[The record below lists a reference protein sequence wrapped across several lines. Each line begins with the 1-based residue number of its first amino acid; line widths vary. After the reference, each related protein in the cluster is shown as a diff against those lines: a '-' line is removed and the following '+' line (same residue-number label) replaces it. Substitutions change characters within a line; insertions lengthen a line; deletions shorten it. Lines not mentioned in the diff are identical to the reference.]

1 MAFVFRRLVFYIVAI
16 FVAITFNFVM
26 PRLMPGDPVDAMF
39 AAAGGR
45 LPPETLAAYKEMLG
59 FVDAPLWQ
67 QYLQYLQSVVTF
79 DLGPSIMMFP
89 VPVTEVLSNTLP
101 WTVFLA
107 GTATIFS
114 IFLGCFIGLYA
125 SLNRGGFVDR
135 FFPVFWQFV
144 ASMPQ
149 AVTALLIFFVFALT
163 LRWFPLGFG
172 LNPDLEPGF
181 NLETIGSIARHA
193 VLPLVTLILS
203 MIATWVFTMRNA
215 MVNVLGEDYIT
226 MARAKGLSNGRIMR
240 RYAARNAILPVVTA
254 VSMALGFAVA
264 GQVFIETVFNYPG
277 IGQLIIKAVA
287 ARDYP
292 LMQAC
297 FLLIVLCVLIANF
310 IADVLYVWLD
320 PRLRS

>member
-1 MAFVFRRLVFYIVAI
+1 MAFILRRLFFYIVAI
-16 FVAITFNFVM
+16 FVAITFNFLM
-26 PRLMPGDPVDAMF
+26 PRLMPGDPVEAMF

-45 LPPETLAAYKEMLG
+45 LPPETLAAYQEMLG

-67 QYLQYLQSVVTF
+67 QYLQYLKSVITF
-79 DLGPSIMMFP
+79 DLGPSIMLFP
-89 VPVTEVLSNTLP
+89 TPVSEVLSNTLP

-107 GTATIFS
+107 GGASLVAIAF
-114 IFLGCFIGLYA
+114 GCFIGLYA
-125 SLNRGGFVDR
+125 SYNRGGFVDR
-135 FFPVFWQFV
+135 FMPVFWQFV

-149 AVTALLIFFVFALT
+149 AVTALLIFFIFALT
-163 LRWFPLGFG
+163 LSWFPLGFG
-172 LNPDLEPGF
+172 FNPDLEPGWS
-181 NLETIGSIARHA
+181 LEFIASVAYHA
-193 VLPLVTLILS
+193 ILPLVTLVLS

-215 MVNVLGEDYIT
+215 MVNVLGEDYIA
-226 MARAKGLSNGRIMR
+226 MAKAKGLSSRRIMSH
-240 RYAARNAILPVVTA
+240 YAARNAILPVVTA

-277 IGQLIIKAVA
+277 VGQLIIKAVA

-297 FLLIVLCVLIANF
+297 FLMIVLCVLIANF
-310 IADVLYVWLD
+310 IADILYVWLD

>member
-1 MAFVFRRLVFYIVAI
+1 MAFILRRFVFYLVAI
-16 FVAITFNFVM
+16 FVAITFNFLM

-39 AAAGGR
+39 AAAGGK
-45 LPPETLAAYKEMLG
+45 LPPETIAAYQEMLG

-67 QYLQYLQSVVTF
+67 QYLQYLSSVITL
-79 DLGPSIMMFP
+79 DLGPSIMLFP
-89 VPVTEVLSNTLP
+89 TPVTDVLSNTLP

-107 GTATIFS
+107 GIATILS
-114 IFLGCFIGLYA
+114 IFIGCFIGLYA
-125 SLNRGGFVDR
+125 SYNRGGFVDKYI
-135 FFPVFWQFV
+135 PVFWQFV

-163 LRWFPLGFG
+163 LSWFPLGFG
-172 LNPDLEPGF
+172 FNPDMEPGWTLAF
-181 NLETIGSIARHA
+181 IANVAYHA
-193 VLPLVTLILS
+193 VLPLVSLMLS

-215 MVNVLGEDYIT
+215 MVNVLGEDYIA
-226 MARAKGLSNGRIMR
+226 MAKAKGLSSRRIMTH
-240 RYAARNAILPVVTA
+240 YAARNAILPVVTA

-310 IADVLYVWLD
+310 IADILYVWLD
-320 PRLRS
+320 PRLRA

>member
-1 MAFVFRRLVFYIVAI
+1 MAFILRRLVFYIVAI
-16 FVAITFNFVM
+16 FVAITFNFIL

-59 FVDAPLWQ
+59 FVDAPLWM
-67 QYLQYLQSVVTF
+67 QYLQYLKSVVTF
-79 DLGPSIMMFP
+79 DLGPSIMLFP

-107 GTATIFS
+107 GTATILS
-114 IFLGCFIGLYA
+114 IFIGCFIGLYA

-163 LRWFPLGFG
+163 LAWFPLGFG
-172 LNPDLEPGF
+172 YNPDLQPGLRPSF
-181 NLETIGSIARHA
+181 LANIAYHA
-193 VLPLVTLILS
+193 VLPLVTLVLS

-226 MARAKGLSNGRIMR
+226 MARAKGLSQSRIMR

-297 FLLIVLCVLIANF
+297 FLLIVLCVLVANF
-310 IADVLYVWLD
+310 IADILYVWLD

>member
-1 MAFVFRRLVFYIVAI
+1 MAFILRRLVFYIVAI
-16 FVAITFNFVM
+16 FVAITFNFLM

-45 LPPETLAAYKEMLG
+45 LPPETLDAYKEMLG

-79 DLGPSIMMFP
+79 DLGPSIMLFP

-107 GTATIFS
+107 GTATILS
-114 IFLGCFIGLYA
+114 IFVGCFIGLYA

-149 AVTALLIFFVFALT
+149 AVTALLIFFIFALT
-163 LRWFPLGFG
+163 LSWFPLGFG
-172 LNPDLEPGF
+172 YNPDLDPSF
-181 NLETIGSIARHA
+181 SPSFIANVAYHA
-193 VLPLVTLILS
+193 VLPLVTLVLS

-215 MVNVLGEDYIT
+215 MVNVLGEDYIA
-226 MARAKGLSNGRIMR
+226 MARAKGLSSGRIMR

-320 PRLRS
+320 PRLRA

>member
-1 MAFVFRRLVFYIVAI
+1 MAFILRRLAFYLVAI
-16 FVAITFNFVM
+16 FIAISFNFLL

-39 AAAGGR
+39 AAAGGKM
-45 LPPETLAAYKEMLG
+45 PPETIEAYKEMLG

-67 QYLQYLQSVVTF
+67 QYLQYLKSVVTF
-79 DLGPSIMMFP
+79 DLGPSIMLFP
-89 VPVTEVLSNTLP
+89 TPVTEVLSNTLP

-107 GTATIFS
+107 GTATILA
-114 IFLGCFIGLYA
+114 ILIGCFIGLYA
-125 SLNRGGFVDR
+125 SYNRGGFVDR
-135 FFPVFWQFV
+135 YFPVFFQFV

-149 AVTALLIFFVFALT
+149 AVTALLMFFVFALT
-163 LRWFPLGFG
+163 LQWFPLGFG
-172 LNPDLEPGF
+172 YDPDLTPGWNPGF
-181 NLETIGSIARHA
+181 VGNVLHHA

-215 MVNVLGEDYIT
+215 MVNVLGEDYIA
-226 MARAKGLSNGRIMR
+226 MAKAKGLSSRRIMTH
-240 RYAARNAILPVVTA
+240 YAARNAILPVVTA

-264 GQVFIETVFNYPG
+264 GQVFVETVFNYPG
-277 IGQLIIKAVA
+277 IGQLIVKAVA

-310 IADVLYVWLD
+310 VADILYVWLD
-320 PRLRS
+320 PRLRK

>member
-1 MAFVFRRLVFYIVAI
+1 MAFILRRFVFYIVAI
-16 FVAITFNFVM
+16 FVAITFNFLM

-67 QYLQYLQSVVTF
+67 QYLQYLKSVVTF
-79 DLGPSIMMFP
+79 DLGPSIMLFP
-89 VPVTEVLSNTLP
+89 TPVTEVLSNTLP
-101 WTVFLA
+101 WTIFLA
-107 GTATIFS
+107 GTATILS
-114 IFLGCFIGLYA
+114 IFIGCFIGLYA

-135 FFPVFWQFV
+135 FMPVFWQFV

-163 LRWFPLGFG
+163 LSWFPLGFG
-172 LNPDLEPGF
+172 YNPDLDPSLSPGF
-181 NLETIGSIARHA
+181 IANVAYHA
-193 VLPLVTLILS
+193 VLPLVTLVLS

-226 MARAKGLSNGRIMR
+226 MARAKGLSSGRIMR

-320 PRLRS
+320 PRLRT

>member
-1 MAFVFRRLVFYIVAI
+1 MAFLVRRLFFYLVAI
-16 FVAITFNFVM
+16 FVAITFNFLM

-45 LPPETLAAYKEMLG
+45 LPPETIEAYKEMLG

-67 QYLQYLQSVVTF
+67 QYLQYLKSVVTF
-79 DLGPSIMMFP
+79 DLGPSIMLFP

-107 GTATIFS
+107 GIATILS
-114 IFLGCFIGLYA
+114 IFIGCFIGLYA
-125 SLNRGGFVDR
+125 SYNRGGFVDR
-135 FFPVFWQFV
+135 FMPVFWQFV

-149 AVTALLIFFVFALT
+149 AVTALFIFFVFSLT
-163 LRWFPLGFG
+163 LAWFPLGFG
-172 LNPDLEPGF
+172 FNPDMEPGWRPSF
-181 NLETIGSIARHA
+181 IANVAYHA
-193 VLPLVTLILS
+193 VLPMVTLMLS

-215 MVNVLGEDYIT
+215 MVNVLGEDYIA
-226 MARAKGLSNGRIMR
+226 MAKAKGLSSRRIMTH
-240 RYAARNAILPVVTA
+240 YAARNAILPVVTA

-277 IGQLIIKAVA
+277 VGQLIIKAVA

-297 FLLIVLCVLIANF
+297 FLLIVLCVLVANF
-310 IADVLYVWLD
+310 IADILYVWLD
-320 PRLRS
+320 PRLRA

>member
-1 MAFVFRRLVFYIVAI
+1 MAFILRRLVFYIVAI
-16 FVAITFNFVM
+16 FVAITFNFLM

-45 LPPETLAAYKEMLG
+45 LPPETLEAYKEMLG
-59 FVDAPLWQ
+59 FVDAPLWE
-67 QYLQYLQSVVTF
+67 QYLQYLRSVVTF

-107 GTATIFS
+107 GTATILS
-114 IFLGCFIGLYA
+114 IFVGCFIGLYA

-135 FFPVFWQFV
+135 FMPVFWQFV

-149 AVTALLIFFVFALT
+149 AVTALLIFFIFSLT
-163 LRWFPLGFG
+163 LAWFPLGFG
-172 LNPDLEPGF
+172 YNPDLDPSFRPGF
-181 NLETIGSIARHA
+181 IANVAYHA
-193 VLPLVTLILS
+193 VLPLVTLVMS

-226 MARAKGLSNGRIMR
+226 MARAKGLSQGRIMR

-277 IGQLIIKAVA
+277 IGQLIIKSVA

-320 PRLRS
+320 PRLR

>member
-1 MAFVFRRLVFYIVAI
+1 MSFVLRRLGFYLIAFLI
-16 FVAITFNFVM
+16 AITFNFLI

-45 LPPETLAAYKEMLG
+45 MPPETLAAYRQMLG

-67 QYLQYLQSVVTF
+67 QYLTYLRSVLTL
-79 DLGPSIMMFP
+79 DLGPSIMLFP
-89 VPVTEVLSNTLP
+89 TPVTTVLAGTLP

-107 GTATIFS
+107 GTATLLS
-114 IFLGCFIGLYA
+114 IFIGCFIGLYA
-125 SLNRGGFVDR
+125 AFNRGGFVDR
-135 FFPVFWQFV
+135 VMPVTWQFL

-149 AVTALLIFFVFALT
+149 AVTALAMFFVFALT
-163 LRWFPLGFG
+163 LSWFPLGFG
-172 LNPDLEPGF
+172 FDPNIRPGWTPGF
-181 NLETIGSIARHA
+181 LGNVLYHA
-193 VLPLVTLILS
+193 ALPLVTLLIS

-215 MVNVLGEDYIT
+215 MVNVLGEDYIA
-226 MARAKGLSNGRIMR
+226 MARAKGLAPGRIMR

-277 IGQLIIKAVA
+277 LGQLIVKAVA

-297 FLLIVLCVLIANF
+297 FLLIVMGVLIANF
-310 IADVLYVWLD
+310 IADMLYVWLD
-320 PRLRS
+320 PRLRG

>member
-1 MAFVFRRLVFYIVAI
+1 MAFILRRLVFYIVAI
-16 FVAITFNFVM
+16 FVAITFNFLM

-39 AAAGGR
+39 AAAGGK
-45 LPPETLAAYKEMLG
+45 LPPETIAAYQEMLG

-67 QYLQYLQSVVTF
+67 QYLQYLKSVVTF
-79 DLGPSIMMFP
+79 DLGPSIMLFP

-101 WTVFLA
+101 WTVLLA
-107 GTATIFS
+107 GIATILS
-114 IFLGCFIGLYA
+114 IFIGCFIGLYA
-125 SLNRGGFVDR
+125 SYNRGGFVDKYV
-135 FFPVFWQFV
+135 PVFWQFV

-163 LRWFPLGFG
+163 LSWFPLGFG
-172 LNPDLEPGF
+172 FNPDLEPSWHPSF
-181 NLETIGSIARHA
+181 LANVAYHA
-193 VLPLVTLILS
+193 VLPMVTLMLS

-215 MVNVLGEDYIT
+215 MVNVLGEDYIA
-226 MARAKGLSNGRIMR
+226 MAKAKGLSSRRIMTH
-240 RYAARNAILPVVTA
+240 YAARNAILPVVTA

-320 PRLRS
+320 PRLRA